1 MSLLFQSPVLS
12 SSSALNWV
20 FISTHQMWMNVP
32 IPEVAQNI
40 QLATTV
46 LEATLVPA
54 TQDIT
59 PEVERRL
66 SRDQGRHVK
75 VGAGVFSG
83 INSNLFR
90 KTAVLEEELEVEV
103 GLS

>member
-1 MSLLFQSPVLS
+1 MWL
-12 SSSALNWV
+12 

-32 IPEVAQNI
+32 VPDVAQSI

-54 TQDIT
+54 TQDIS
-59 PEVERRL
+59 PEVERRV

-75 VGAGVFSG
+75 VDAGVFWG
-83 INSNLFR
+83 KQVHLFGN
-90 KTAVLEEELEVEV
+90 TAVLEEELEFEV

>member
-1 MSLLFQSPVLS
+1 
-12 SSSALNWV
+12 
-20 FISTHQMWMNVP
+20 MWMNVP
-32 IPEVAQNI
+32 VPEVAQSI
-40 QLATTV
+40 RLATTV

-75 VGAGVFSG
+75 VGAGVFWEIKS
-83 INSNLFR
+83 ICLERQQFWR
-90 KTAVLEEELEVEV
+90 KSYKLR
-103 GLS
+103 